1 MSDITPVEPVHFQS
15 VGGPPYCSF
24 FAIAPEGTK
33 LDDVFKPQFFKRVVE
48 TLACKGR
55 LHVDD
60 MIRMRAADRTWD
72 VMLVVSGFRAD
83 GSPTLVRWPT
93 DPSLTARPELPNF
106 IPKTLVEACQV
117 LGVELDADEDTIKR
131 VGDALR
137 VGNHP
142 DHARDEAD
150 RQRREARSKQ
160 VNAALD
166 LLLKRKAA

>member
-1 MSDITPVEPVHFQS
+1 VATT
-15 VGGPPYCSF
+15 
-24 FAIAPEGTK
+24 A
-33 LDDVFKPQFFKRVVE
+33 
-48 TLACKGR
+48 ACNGR

-60 MIRMRAADRTWD
+60 MVRIRAADRTWD

-83 GSPTLVRWPT
+83 GTPTLVRWPC
-93 DPSLTARPELPNF
+93 DPFTTVKTELPNF

-137 VGNHP
+137 IASHP

-150 RQRREARSKQ
+150 RQRREATFKR
-160 VNAALD
+160 VGAALE
-166 LLLKRKAA
+166 LLTGKRKPVAA